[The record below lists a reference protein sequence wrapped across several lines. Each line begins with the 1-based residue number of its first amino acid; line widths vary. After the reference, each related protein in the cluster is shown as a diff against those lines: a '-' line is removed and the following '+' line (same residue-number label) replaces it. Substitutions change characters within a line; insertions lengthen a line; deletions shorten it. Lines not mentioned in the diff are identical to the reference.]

1 MTPNGAVTN
10 VSGYVLRL
18 ETPCADEKSVQGVF
32 GVPGGHTF

>member
-32 GVPGGHTF
+32 A